1 MEKLEVKLE
10 KCGIFEGRV
19 RKYFEEYIFNSL
31 DVIERFNRFINKNL
45 LMFWVRI
52 VLYWN
57 DMIWGFYF
65 RVNLGNII
73 FFYDF

>member
-45 LMFWVRI
+45 LMF
-52 VLYWN
+52 
-57 DMIWGFYF
+57 
-65 RVNLGNII
+65 
-73 FFYDF
+73 